1 MSARN
6 LTALGFSVG
15 IGVITGSFSPLQQ
28 TQEEV
33 IPEDVIPQEAIPKK
47 VIPEEDSSGH
57 DKPSA
62 EEPHRSL
69 HIQAN
74 SSGATEGE

>member
-15 IGVITGSFSPLQQ
+15 IGVITGSFSPFQQ
-28 TQEEV
+28 TQEE
-33 IPEDVIPQEAIPKK
+33 VIPQEAIPKK
-47 VIPEEDSSGH
+47 IILEEDSSGH

-69 HIQAN
+69 YIQAN
-74 SSGATEGE
+74 SSRATEGE